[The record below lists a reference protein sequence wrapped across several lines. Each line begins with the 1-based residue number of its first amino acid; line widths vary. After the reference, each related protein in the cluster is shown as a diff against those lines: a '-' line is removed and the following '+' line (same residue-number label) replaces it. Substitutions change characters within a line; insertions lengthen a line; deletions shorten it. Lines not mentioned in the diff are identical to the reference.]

1 MQLAEKELTM
11 TQALMEMMQLLIRAQ
26 AAAEA
31 AAQVV
36 AVAQVQL
43 VS

>member
-1 MQLAEKELTM
+1 MQLAEKELTT
-11 TQALMEMMQLLIRAQ
+11 TQVLMEIMQLLIRAQ

-31 AAQVV
+31 AVQAV
-36 AVAQVQL
+36 AVARVRL